1 MPVTYIT
8 EYLHFIEIVID
19 SASHKYQNEDSS
31 PGHQTLEHMLLPSYH
46 DEVNRTIEKYF
57 RIL

>member
-8 EYLHFIEIVID
+8 EHLHFIEIVID
-19 SASHKYQNEDSS
+19 SASLEYQNEDSN

-46 DEVNRTIEKYF
+46 DEVNRIIEKYF

>member
-8 EYLHFIEIVID
+8 EHLHFIEIVID

-31 PGHQTLEHMLLPSYH
+31 PGHQTAEDMLLPSYH
-46 DEVNRTIEKYF
+46 DEVNRITEKYF